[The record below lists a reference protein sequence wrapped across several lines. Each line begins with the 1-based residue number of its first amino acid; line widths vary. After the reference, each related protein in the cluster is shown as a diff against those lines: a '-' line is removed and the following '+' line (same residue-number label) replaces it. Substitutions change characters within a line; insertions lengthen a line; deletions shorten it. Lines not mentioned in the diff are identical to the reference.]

1 MKVRRSFISLFLA
14 FGLLVAIGIAP
25 VSAQPNAPVNV
36 GFDKTAVDPSNPG
49 VWLGTVDGDI
59 EGDLET
65 LLLDLRIAGP
75 IWHVEFDFI
84 IDADDPDLSFTTR
97 LNGILNTN
105 TGRVVMNGTVTDG
118 YLEGARVHEEGQLV
132 DLDTLQFQGL
142 IRIMPATAR

>member
-1 MKVRRSFISLFLA
+1 MKVRRLFISLFLA
-14 FGLLVAIGIAP
+14 FGLLVAIGITP

-36 GFDKTAVDPSNPG
+36 TFDKTAVDPANPG

-65 LLLDLRIAGP
+65 VLLDLRIAGP

-84 IDADDPDLSFTTR
+84 IEADDPDLSFTTR